1 MNSQSL
7 RREAIAILVSIFFL
21 ALGFIAVWVS
31 KEFLKQE
38 GDTLFVALLFVPIV
52 VYVIF
57 SGRLKELR
65 AGGLEA
71 KFVDTAEKSVELA
84 SKTIEPSL
92 SEMGIV
98 AKEGV
103 KELQKQISYI
113 DESRPIILTLILGKE
128 EYYNYNRSL
137 GVEYLETLSHYRNF
151 KFVVFLDKEK
161 KFVAYI
167 PSWAMLRIL
176 RMDALGDAFVEI
188 INRGNIQDLRQYP
201 GVVTK
206 TISIKA
212 TNLDVLRE
220 MTAQNLDALVV
231 IDEDQ
236 KLKGVVERE
245 QILSKLLLGMA
256 R

>member
-1 MNSQSL
+1 MNRQSL

-21 ALGFIAVWVS
+21 ALGFIAVWIS

-38 GDTLFVALLFVPIV
+38 GDTLFVALLFVPII

-71 KFVDTAEKSVELA
+71 KFIDIAEQSVEVA
-84 SKTIEPSL
+84 SETIEPSTE
-92 SEMGIV
+92 EMEIV
-98 AKEGV
+98 AKGDI
-103 KELQKQISYI
+103 KELQRRLQRL
-113 DESRPIILTLILGKE
+113 DESKPIILTLALGKIG
-128 EYYNYNRSL
+128 YYDRQAGLQYI
-137 GVEYLETLSHYRNF
+137 EALSQYRNF
-151 KFVVFLDKEK
+151 KFVVILDSEN

-167 PSWAMLRIL
+167 PSWAMLQIL
-176 RMDALGDAFVEI
+176 RLEGLGSEFVRI
-188 INRGNIQDLRQYP
+188 ISEGNKGDLRRYP
-201 GVVTK
+201 GIVTK

-212 TNLDVLRE
+212 TNLDALRE

-231 IDEDQ
+231 IDENQ

-256 R
+256 RY